1 MNQMVTQNCQWQLD
15 LVANCQGLEG
25 EIENNHENGKEY
37 EGITKTPYQHLML
50 ERQVMRTK
58 ERPTW

>member
-1 MNQMVTQNCQWQLD
+1 LD

-58 ERPTW
+58 ERPT